1 MPRKAIF
8 DVRGALRQGG
18 VGSMEWFAVGIDPL
32 LIFLERNLRGIPVIS
47 LPVLGPS
54 AIGEEAP
61 LPPLK
66 EMFKLVA
73 YCDDVKP
80 AITDLNEFCI
90 ADNGASLFERAAGTR
105 LHRDP
110 NTNKCKFLPLGKWRR
125 ELTQEMIPT
134 PYMRITDTLDMIGVQ
149 LCALWSVTR
158 RKNGEMV
165 RQKVQNICGSWR
177 AGKFLPI
184 TQRPFSINTYALSKV
199 WFRVGSVNLRESDFI
214 SINSSIKKWLYSD
227 LFFKPEEMVLF
238 RQVKHGGL
246 ALTSCRHKSL
256 AFLIKTFLDLAANPS
271 YIESSYLNAL
281 YRAYVLKEN
290 FSAPPPPPHYVMYGD
305 LNSPLFGIFSPK
317 KS

>member
-1 MPRKAIF
+1 
-8 DVRGALRQGG
+8 
-18 VGSMEWFAVGIDPL
+18 MEWFAVGIDPL

-47 LPVLGPS
+47 LLVLGPS

-110 NTNKCKFLPLGKWRR
+110 NTNKCKFLPLGRWRR

-165 RQKVQNICGSWR
+165 RQKVQKICCE
-177 AGKFLPI
+177 KFVLEI
-184 TQRPFSINTYALSKV
+184 
-199 WFRVGSVNLRESDFI
+199 FRLKNLRSVSHHSKI
-214 SINSSIKKWLYSD
+214 S
-227 LFFKPEEMVLF
+227 E
-238 RQVKHGGL
+238 
-246 ALTSCRHKSL
+246 
-256 AFLIKTFLDLAANPS
+256 
-271 YIESSYLNAL
+271 
-281 YRAYVLKEN
+281 
-290 FSAPPPPPHYVMYGD
+290 
-305 LNSPLFGIFSPK
+305 
-317 KS
+317 